1 MIRILY
7 ILAIALLLS
16 SCNSEVA
23 QQLDSKNP
31 ALGKLNQI
39 IVVADEDLW
48 IGSVGDTFR
57 YYFESA
63 YPILPTP
70 EPIFDL
76 KHYTPQELSASAVRK
91 ELRTYAFLA
100 DLSDTES
107 PTAQLLKKD
116 MGDEKYN
123 SALKYGT
130 PFSSMGK
137 NKWAKGQLL
146 VYLFGAN
153 QDSLKSSIKKSYPTL
168 ARKINEH
175 DLKKL
180 KAISFGIKEN
190 KGLTRKVSEQFGID
204 VEIPVEY
211 ETARY
216 DSLNNLLWLR
226 RGSKQADYH
235 MVFQKLKY
243 NNPNQLGKKAII
255 DLRNKFGEKYVTS
268 DIEENVMIINNEDL
282 PVYEYVTE
290 IDGHY
295 TKELR
300 GVWEMTQEFTGGPFV
315 TYVIVNEA
323 KKELI
328 YIDTFILAP
337 GEKKRNHMQQLDCI
351 VKSAKVNS

>member
-7 ILAIALLLS
+7 ILVIALLLS

-107 PTAQLLKKD
+107 PTAKLLKKD

-243 NNPNQLGKKAII
+243 NNPNQLDKKAII

-268 DIEENVMIINNEDL
+268 DIEDNLMIINNEDL